1 MAGMEL
7 FWKADD
13 QKGRLAEITS
23 SDKDVKELPLRRD
36 VRSLGRLLGEVIL
49 EQAGEGVFAAEE
61 ELRRLAIR
69 RRQLNDRQGE
79 GGPDLTGEEG
89 LQLRA
94 EKIIQGMS
102 VNDAFQIVKAFGTFF
117 ELTNLAETNHQLRRR
132 TARLVPGGIDK
143 PGSIRGTL
151 AMMREAGIGAAETLS
166 WLAQVEVIPVFTAHP
181 TEVARRVVLYKRRR
195 IARELAE
202 LDRLP
207 LPDVTA
213 GRRQEA
219 IMTEITTL
227 WQTDVVRRSRPKVSD
242 EIRMGVDHYP
252 GSLITPLPGFYEEIP
267 QRSARHSALNLR
279 PAICRRWSVSAR
291 GSAVTGTATPM

>member
-1 MAGMEL
+1 MEL
-7 FWKADD
+7 YWKADD
-13 QKGRLAEITS
+13 QKGRLAELTS
-23 SDKDVKELPLRRD
+23 ADRDQKDLPLRRD

-69 RRQLNDRQGE
+69 RRQLDDRQE
-79 GGPDLTGEEG
+79 EADPDPAGEEE
-89 LQLRA
+89 LQMRA
-94 EKIIQGMS
+94 EQIIRGMS

-132 TARLVPGGIDK
+132 TARLVPGGTDK

-151 AMMREAGIGAAETLS
+151 AVMREAGIGAEEILAR
-166 WLAQVEVIPVFTAHP
+166 LAQVEVIPVFTAHP

-207 LPDVTA
+207 LADVTA
-213 GRRQEA
+213 GQKTGGDPDRDHHPLADRRGAAQPP
-219 IMTEITTL
+219 
-227 WQTDVVRRSRPKVSD
+227 QSQRRD
-242 EIRMGVDHYP
+242 QDG
-252 GSLITPLPGFYEEIP
+252 G
-267 QRSARHSALNLR
+267 
-279 PAICRRWSVSAR
+279 
-291 GSAVTGTATPM
+291 